1 MKKNKSVAIIVVV
14 LLIIAI
20 VAFFLLTNIWS
31 VYIIYYII
39 CTGGVCYE

>member
-1 MKKNKSVAIIVVV
+1 MGRERNGLVKDSRVDVSQPF
-14 LLIIAI
+14 
-20 VAFFLLTNIWS
+20 FFLLTNIWS